1 MAKMNGCNADMPT
14 GPIGKNST
22 RMNPND
28 FARNNLAKNGVNQ
41 DLGGG
46 AKDNYEKSGAKE
58 TGDPLMKGGKS

>member
-1 MAKMNGCNADMPT
+1 MKMNGCNEGMAAPS
-14 GPIGKNST
+14 GSYAK

>member
-1 MAKMNGCNADMPT
+1 MAKMNGCNEGMVAPS
-14 GPIGKNST
+14 GSYSK

-28 FARNNLAKNGVNQ
+28 FARNNLSKGGVNL